1 MVLASAERIEGYS
14 LTGAVGIVLDVRACF
29 RNEIEGAEA
38 GSGLG
43 YFCVD
48 GGRA

>member
-1 MVLASAERIEGYS
+1 MVLGSAERIEGYS

-29 RNEIEGAEA
+29 RHELEGAEA

-43 YFCVD
+43 YFSVS
-48 GGRA
+48 GGLA

>member
-1 MVLASAERIEGYS
+1 MVLDSAERIEGYS
-14 LTGAVGIVLDVRACF
+14 LIGAIGIVLDVRACF
-29 RNEIEGAEA
+29 RHELEGAEA

-43 YFCVD
+43 YFFVD

>member
-1 MVLASAERIEGYS
+1 MVLDSAERIEAYS
-14 LTGAVGIVLDVRACF
+14 LIGAVGIVLDVRACF
-29 RNEIEGAEA
+29 RHEQEGAEA

-43 YFCVD
+43 YFSVD